1 MIAYR
6 LLWPLSPKS
15 SMIVVA
21 TGLPVKEVVARI
33 PLPGAKVAN
42 KIPDSKFW
50 LFIAVKIR

>member
-15 SMIVVA
+15 FMIVV
-21 TGLPVKEVVARI
+21 TIGPPVKEVVARI